1 MQDPLIG
8 RHRELA
14 RLRAAVLA
22 AAAGPGRLVLIDGPA
37 GIGKTRLAEHAAA
50 LAAECGLRVG
60 RGFAVDDA
68 GMPPLWPWHRLGRD
82 LPELAEARAGGDAAQ
97 WENSASQRFRMFT
110 AFAEA
115 LEAVAA
121 PAGLAVVLEDL
132 HWADRTSLLLLRHV
146 AAELPHQRLL
156 LLATARDTDDGP
168 YLEQLP
174 DLVRMPHT
182 QTMPLT
188 GLSVEEVRYWLRHAA
203 PTLDTAAADRLHERT
218 GGNPLYVRIV
228 VESSGESDPDPL
240 SRRSFRRLALAQVD
254 RLDAATQTVLRAAS
268 VLGERIEPELLE
280 QLTGA
285 DVETALD
292 TAVTAGVVR
301 HPDNG
306 AVAFVHALI
315 RDAIYAELSLSERMS
330 LHRSAAELLAARA
343 DGDPS
348 AAGPIATHLRRAS
361 GPDTDANCAHWARIA
376 AESARTATAY
386 DEAIRFHRWAIEA
399 TGPSAPG
406 PLRAELLIEL
416 ARSEFEAGRIDD
428 SIDHCAQAGAIAE
441 RVTRYDLVVAAALV
455 VHGIG
460 TPRVIATVDQLCRS
474 ALHGLS
480 ADTDGASIARLTAH
494 RAMAAAQIGECDRA
508 RELSA
513 TAMATAERSGD
524 PDTLLDAIHARHL
537 ALSAPQFLAQRME
550 LVERAIEIGDRARQP
565 LARLWGYL
573 WLASAAF
580 QLGDLALAD
589 RAIIALEQVAERGRL
604 PIARWHLHRLDATR
618 AALTGDFAAADESN
632 NAAFE
637 LAIRMGDESLLGLH
651 HAFRGLMNM
660 VQGYASETEAAE
672 RLAAMRHAPQ
682 IPLIRIF
689 LPMTRALAGDLD
701 EARALFQEFRELPGT
716 FQVGPHWLGLLYN
729 LGFTAVL
736 LRDKETA
743 ERAYQA
749 FGPDDGYYL
758 GDGGAV
764 LCSGSIA
771 RPIADLA
778 LTAGR
783 VDAAIEH
790 YQRAIAMDSRIGARP
805 FLALS
810 RLGLADALRT
820 RGTPGDLRA
829 ARSAITEA
837 AQEFRRLDMTHRLR
851 AADALLAE
859 IDRAARNANPLTTR
873 ETEVADL
880 VTDGLANREIAT
892 RLVLSERTVETHVSS
907 ILAKLGFQNRT
918 EIAAWRLRS

>member
-1 MQDPLIG
+1 MHDPLIG

-22 AAAGPGRLVLIDGPA
+22 AAAGSGRLILIDGPA
-37 GIGKTRLAEHAAA
+37 GIGKTRLAEHTAAM
-50 LAAECGLRVG
+50 AAECGLRVG

-82 LPELAEARAGGDAAQ
+82 LPELAEALAGGDAVQ
-97 WENSASQRFRMFT
+97 WEDSASQRFRMFT
-110 AFAEA
+110 VFADA
-115 LEAVAA
+115 LEALAA

-132 HWADRTSLLLLRHV
+132 HWADRTSLLLLRHLTT
-146 AAELPHQRLL
+146 ELPRQRLL
-156 LLATARDTDDGP
+156 LLATARDTADGP

-188 GLSVEEVRYWLRHAA
+188 GLSVEEVRYWMRQAA
-203 PTLDTAAADRLHERT
+203 PALDTADADRLHERT
-218 GGNPLYVRIV
+218 RGNPLYVRLV
-228 VESSGESDPDPL
+228 VESAGESDSDPL
-240 SRRSFRRLALAQVD
+240 SHPGFRRLALAHVN
-254 RLDAATQTVLRAAS
+254 RLDMATRTVLRAAS

-285 DVETALD
+285 DVATALD

-306 AVAFVHALI
+306 GVAFVHALI
-315 RDAIYAELSLSERMS
+315 RDAIYAELPPSERMS

-343 DGDPS
+343 YGDPS
-348 AAGPIATHLRRAS
+348 VAGPIATHLRRAS
-361 GPDTDANCAHWARIA
+361 GPDSNADCAHWARIA
-376 AESARTATAY
+376 AESARATTAY
-386 DEAIRFHRWAIEA
+386 DDAIRFHQWAIEA
-399 TGPSAPG
+399 TGPNASG

-428 SIDHCAQAGAIAE
+428 SIDHCAQAVAIAE
-441 RVTRYDLVVAAALV
+441 QAARPDLVAAAALV

-460 TPRVIATVDQLCRS
+460 TPKVIATVDRLCRS
-474 ALHGLS
+474 ALRGLS

-494 RAMAAAQIGECDRA
+494 RAMAAAEIGECDRA

-537 ALSAPQFLAQRME
+537 ALSAPHFLTERMD
-550 LVERAIEIGDRARQP
+550 LVDRAIEIGARARQP

-573 WLASAAF
+573 WQASAAF
-580 QLGDLALAD
+580 QLGDLGLVD
-589 RAIIALEQVAERGRL
+589 RAIIELEQVAEQGRL
-604 PIARWHLHRLDATR
+604 PIARWHRHRLEATR

-637 LAIRMGDESLLGLH
+637 LAVRMGDESLLGLH

-660 VQGYASETEAAE
+660 VQGYVSETEAAE
-672 RLAAMRHAPQ
+672 RFAAIRQAPQ

-716 FQVGPHWLGLLYN
+716 FQIGPHWLGLLYN

-743 ERAYQA
+743 ERTYQA
-749 FGPDDGYYL
+749 FGPDDYYL

-764 LCSGSIA
+764 LCAGSIA

-783 VDAAIEH
+783 VDAAIGH
-790 YQRAIAMDSRIGARP
+790 YRRAIAMDSRIGARP

-810 RLGLADALRT
+810 SLGLADALRT
-820 RGTPGDLRA
+820 RGAPGDLRA

-837 AQEFRRLDMTHRLR
+837 AQEFRRLGMTHRLR
-851 AADALLAE
+851 AADVLLAD
-859 IDRAARNANPLTTR
+859 IDRAGRDANPLTAR

-880 VTDGLANREIAT
+880 VADGLANREIAA
-892 RLVLSERTVETHVSS
+892 RLVLSERTVETHVRS